1 MDYFKID
8 GIAFDVLVTEVRENF
23 NILYSENTGRTL
35 SKGARMVLDPLGT
48 FYGHNITIQRKP
60 GHEQEFD
67 DLFEHVSR
75 SRPDGMMVEFVHN
88 QKTITYEAYVSN
100 GERSLKK
107 INRNTGVVLWDS
119 ITLNFVPMEAQSA
132 I

>member
-48 FYGHNITIQRKP
+48 FIGHNITIQRKP
-60 GHEQEFD
+60 GHEQDFD
-67 DLFEHVSR
+67 DLFDYVSTP
-75 SRPDGMMVEFVHN
+75 RPDGMHVAFVHN
-88 QKTITYEAYVSN
+88 QNVIEYDAYVSN
-100 GERSLKK
+100 GERPLQK
-107 INRNTGVVLWDS
+107 INRNTNTVLWGS
-119 ITLNFVPMEAQSA
+119 ISLNFVPMEAQ
-132 I
+132 II